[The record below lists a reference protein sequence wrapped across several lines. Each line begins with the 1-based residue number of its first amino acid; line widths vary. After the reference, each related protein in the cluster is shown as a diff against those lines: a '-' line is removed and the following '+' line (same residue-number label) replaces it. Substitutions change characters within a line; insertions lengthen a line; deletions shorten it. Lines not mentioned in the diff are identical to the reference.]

1 MKKEDKIPKFKTI
14 MEESNFWDENSP
26 LDLFDESDLKEVEF
40 QVQKKSPEKIYLAI
54 KLEKP
59 AFEKIK
65 SSAKKRHIS
74 PGKVV
79 EKLADTYL

>member
-1 MKKEDKIPKFKTI
+1 MKKENNIPKFKTI
-14 MEESNFWDENSP
+14 MEESDFWDENSP

-54 KLEKP
+54 KLEKST
-59 AFEKIK
+59 FEKIK
-65 SSAKKRHIS
+65 SNATKRHIS

-79 EKLADTYL
+79 ENLADMYL